1 MLLARKLKLSFY
13 TTNYVLRE
21 IAAVEFTLKMSFQ
34 KVRDELIY
42 CFADGILDEEE
53 FVLLYDAYKSTN
65 SIYPYWEY
73 DEFSLDSLSSDECLA
88 DFRVEKD
95 DIPCL
100 AEALRLPGRFRCSQ
114 GTLCSGLEGLCILLK
129 RLAFPC
135 RYYDM
140 IYRFARPVPELC
152 LIYNTVLRWVYENHG
167 HRLSSWNQQFLSPIF
182 LEQYARAIQR
192 MGAPLGNCFGFV
204 DGTVRPISRPD
215 ENQRIVYNGHKRV
228 HTLKFQSVAVPN
240 GLIANLFGPVEGR
253 RHDAGMLDESGLL
266 TDLQRHCHTPH
277 GVQLCIYGDLAYP
290 LRPELMCPF
299 REGDYWRP
307 LTPRMLAFNTAMSSV
322 RVSVEWLFGDITN
335 YFRFIDFKKNLRIGM
350 SAVGKQYII
359 CALMGNA
366 LTCLYGNNT
375 SQFFG
380 VDPPSIEAY
389 FA

>member
-1 MLLARKLKLSFY
+1 
-13 TTNYVLRE
+13 YVLRE

-34 KVRDELIY
+34 IVRDELIY
-42 CFADGILDEEE
+42 CFADGILNEEE

-88 DFRVEKD
+88 DLRVEKD
-95 DIPCL
+95 DIPRL

-114 GTLCSGLEGLCILLK
+114 GTL
-129 RLAFPC
+129 
-135 RYYDM
+135 
-140 IYRFARPVPELC
+140 
-152 LIYNTVLRWVYENHG
+152 
-167 HRLSSWNQQFLSPIF
+167 
-182 LEQYARAIQR
+182 
-192 MGAPLGNCFGFV
+192 
-204 DGTVRPISRPD
+204 PD

-228 HTLKFQSVAVPN
+228 HALKFQSVAVPN

-277 GVQLCIYGDLAYP
+277 GDQLCIYGDPAYP

-299 REGDYWRP
+299 REGDYGRP

-359 CALMGNA
+359 CALMRNA

-380 VDPPSIEAY
+380 VDPPSVEAY